1 MAYIRLIR
9 CATISWNVKIYLATM
24 SLRYIL
30 ELVSISEANSGGAKT
45 PNCHILS
52 GEKGEKSKSVN
63 HAKGG
68 KYLIIPGV
76 NGSTFVRRG
85 PTYGASLTG
94 QPKISEKLNLK
105 T

>member
-1 MAYIRLIR
+1 M
-9 CATISWNVKIYLATM
+9 KIYLGTM

-85 PTYGASLTG
+85 PTYGASLT
-94 QPKISEKLNLK
+94 KNSEILDDF
-105 T
+105 